1 MCPFLSKSIYN
12 DNLYT
17 PPLKILVENPNLK
30 YNTIVKEK
38 I

>member
-1 MCPFLSKSIYN
+1 MCPFLSYTTYYN
-12 DNLYT
+12 NLYI
-17 PPLKILVENPNLK
+17 PLPKILVENPNLK